1 LRTTRPIP
9 SRWLVLVLIHS
20 GLIQAGVYVVRPMT
34 TYQAVN
40 LGADATLVGVI
51 GATFALAPF
60 LLAIAVGKWVDFGFA
75 GRATFLG
82 PVLALVA
89 TIGLVFADQ
98 LWLLLLWMPLLG
110 TGHLLAMVGGQTLI
124 AQFSEDKKYETNFG
138 LLTFYASLGHAIGP
152 FVGGYLAESDGF
164 EITVAPALW
173 FAALLF
179 VLGAVATVP
188 LFAKLAAAS
197 EGSPSGSIREVF
209 AVPGY
214 KPAIFVAGA
223 TTAVVDV
230 TLIYLPLLGIALGF
244 SVTQIGALLAIRAL
258 FSMGV
263 RCVLGPLRDRYGLRA
278 ILVVGSALTML
289 GSIGIAVSTE
299 FYLIALLL
307 AVTGFAMGIGQP
319 ATMAW
324 VSRISSPSNRGL
336 AISIRLTSNRLGQV
350 VVPVVAGTVA
360 AVSVGGVFYLLA
372 VLMALAAGVSKKWA
386 PGPTS

>member
-1 LRTTRPIP
+1 M
-9 SRWLVLVLIHS
+9 
-20 GLIQAGVYVVRPMT
+20 YVVRPMA

-40 LGADATLVGVI
+40 LGADASLVGVI

-60 LLAIAVGKWVDFGFA
+60 LFAIPVGKWVDFGFA

-82 PVLALVA
+82 PILTLIA
-89 TIGLVFADQ
+89 TVGLVFSDQ
-98 LWLLLLWMPLLG
+98 LWQLMVWMPLMG

-124 AQFSEDKKYETNFG
+124 AQFSQDKKYETNFG
-138 LLTFYASLGHAIGP
+138 LLTFYASLGHAVGP
-152 FVGGYLAESDGF
+152 FVGGYLAESKGP
-164 EITVAPALW
+164 EIIVAPALW
-173 FAALLF
+173 FAAVLF
-179 VLGAVATVP
+179 VLGALATIP
-188 LFAKLAAAS
+188 LFAKLAAAN
-197 EGSPSGSIREVF
+197 EGTPRGSIREVF

-244 SVTQIGALLAIRAL
+244 SVTQIGVLLAIRAL
-258 FSMGV
+258 FSMAV
-263 RCVLGPLRDRYGLRA
+263 RFVLGPLRDRFGLRA
-278 ILVVGSALTML
+278 ILVVGSAVTMF
-289 GSIGIAVSTE
+289 GAIGIAVSTE

-324 VSRISSPSNRGL
+324 VSRISSPGNRGL
-336 AISIRLTSNRLGQV
+336 AISIRLTSNRFGQV

-360 AVSVGGVFYLLA
+360 ATSVGGVFYLLA
-372 VLMALAAGVSKKWA
+372 FLMAFAAGVSRKWA
-386 PGPTS
+386 PGPAS

>member
-1 LRTTRPIP
+1 M
-9 SRWLVLVLIHS
+9 LIHS

-40 LGADATLVGVI
+40 LGADATLVGII
-51 GATFALAPF
+51 GATFALAPL
-60 LLAIAVGKWVDFGFA
+60 LLAIQVGKWVDFGFA

-82 PVLALVA
+82 PILTLIA

-98 LWLLLLWMPLLG
+98 VWLLLLWMPIMG

-138 LLTFYASLGHAIGP
+138 LLTFYASLGHAVGP
-152 FVGGYLAESDGF
+152 FIGGYLAESDGVK
-164 EITVAPALW
+164 IAVDPALW
-173 FAALLF
+173 FAAALF
-179 VLGAVATVP
+179 VLGALVTLP
-188 LFAKLAAAS
+188 LFGKLASAGD
-197 EGSPSGSIREVF
+197 GSPKGSIREVF

-244 SVTQIGALLAIRAL
+244 SVAQIGLLLAIRAI
-258 FSMGV
+258 FSMAV
-263 RCVLGPLRDRYGLRA
+263 RFVLGPLRDRFGLRML
-278 ILVVGSALTML
+278 LVVGSVVTMA
-289 GSIGIAVSTE
+289 GSIGVALSTE
-299 FYLIALLL
+299 FYLIAALL

-324 VSRISSPSNRGL
+324 VSRISDPQNRGL
-336 AISIRLTSNRLGQV
+336 AISIRLTSNRFGQV
-350 VVPVVAGTVA
+350 VVPVVAGGIA
-360 AVSVGGVFYLLA
+360 AASVSGVFFLLA
-372 VLMALAAGVSKKWA
+372 LLMLFSTGVSGKWA
-386 PGPTS
+386 PGQKS